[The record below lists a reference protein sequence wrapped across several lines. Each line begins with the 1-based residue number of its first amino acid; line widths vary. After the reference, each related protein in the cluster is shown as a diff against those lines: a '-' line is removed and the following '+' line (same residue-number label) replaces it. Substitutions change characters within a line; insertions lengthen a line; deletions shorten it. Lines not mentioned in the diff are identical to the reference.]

1 MAAPASFSSGRGNG
15 IASTRARARPLSP
28 CHRQSPLGVCWKTG
42 HRTMRCNRRVLLRS
56 AQKGNRA
63 QSSSSAINMFNRFA
77 LAPTYLGGRYLSE
90 NPQGRNVLRSDPAF
104 RCRWIRYPVPQKPT
118 DRERIHEGVCRA
130 GVSVSGWGHGR
141 FGTTHACFST
151 ASISRPSASATV
163 GLLSATS
170 GLSRCKRRLRRPLRL
185 SA

>member
-1 MAAPASFSSGRGNG
+1 
-15 IASTRARARPLSP
+15 
-28 CHRQSPLGVCWKTG
+28 
-42 HRTMRCNRRVLLRS
+42 MRCNRRVLLRS

-104 RCRWIRYPVPQKPT
+104 RCRWIRYPVPQKAHRSLAHP
-118 DRERIHEGVCRA
+118 RGGLQSRGF
-130 GVSVSGWGHGR
+130 SVRLESGR

-170 GLSRCKRRLRRPLRL
+170 GPLALQTKIEETSSPISMKRRSCPLFYGGRL
-185 SA
+185 M

>member
-1 MAAPASFSSGRGNG
+1 
-15 IASTRARARPLSP
+15 
-28 CHRQSPLGVCWKTG
+28 
-42 HRTMRCNRRVLLRS
+42 MRCNRRVLLRS

-77 LAPTYLGGRYLSE
+77 LAPTYLGGHYLSE

-141 FGTTHACFST
+141 FVTTHACFST

-163 GLLSATS
+163 GLLSANS
-170 GLSRCKRRLRRPLRL
+170 RRPPGPLQTAAVGPPPPFPVRARGATAPD
-185 SA
+185 SYTVQPPANGM